1 MLQQAHAENIIESLR
16 SGIPPLNGV
25 REYSAG
31 NEDFLTQIRK
41 RHLRSVSGARG
52 KIRFI
57 SGSWGSGKSHF
68 LAQIRDTA
76 FDANYLVSSVGLSA
90 DETPFNRFEEVFYR
104 IVKQISSPELHETS
118 SAALDAPLGEVFRR
132 QLFGSST
139 VVSNAA
145 IDHETYDKACQGLM
159 VNGEIDIDFRRL
171 VCRFWETY
179 LPEAGD
185 SAMLEDR
192 RGRIMQWFSGEG
204 TIGAYRKEFGVQK
217 LVSRTNARLLLRSLG
232 RYAIHAGFTGIVV
245 LLDEAEMS
253 YSVMRK
259 SELKKA
265 HNNLLHLINSIEE
278 SPGLFLVYATTPD
291 FYTDERHGIQI
302 YGALAQR
309 VGRPEEH
316 PPRALDRVWNL
327 DYVQPNL
334 ADYQAAALKIRN
346 LYIAAYPEDEEAIAD
361 QNALDTF
368 VEDLLNAHPRFSA
381 VGFWRVLVKGIIELF
396 QRLVEGDQVPSAEQ
410 LHDDIIDQLKE
421 A

>member
-1 MLQQAHAENIIESLR
+1 MHNQVRAEAIIESLR
-16 SGIPPLNGV
+16 SGTPPTSGV

-31 NEDFLTQIRK
+31 NEGFLNQIRK
-41 RHLRSVSGARG
+41 RHLREIPGARG

-57 SGSWGSGKSHF
+57 SGSWGSGKTHF
-68 LAQIRDTA
+68 LTQIQETA
-76 FDANYLVSSVGLSA
+76 FDSNYLVSSVGLSA

-104 IVKQISSPELHETS
+104 VVKKISSPGMHES
-118 SAALDAPLGEVFRR
+118 DDVPPDAPLGEVFGR
-132 QLFGSST
+132 QLFGAKPSASSE
-139 VVSNAA
+139 V
-145 IDHETYDKACQGLM
+145 IDRETYDKACQKLM
-159 VNGEIDIDFRRL
+159 ENDEIDIDFRRL
-171 VCRFWETY
+171 VCRYWETY
-179 LPEAGD
+179 LPESGD

-217 LVSRTNARLLLRSLG
+217 LVNRSNARLLLRSLG
-232 RYAIHAGFTGIVV
+232 RYAVHAGFNGIVI

-291 FYTDERHGIQI
+291 FYTDEQHGIQI

-309 VGRPEEH
+309 IGRPGEY

-327 DYVQPNL
+327 EYAQPDL
-334 ADYQAAALKIRN
+334 ADYQEAARKIRE
-346 LYIAAYPEDEEAIAD
+346 LYIAAEPEAKKMISDAVS
-361 QNALDTF
+361 LDDF
-368 VEDLLNAHPRFSA
+368 VKKLLNAHPPFSA
-381 VGFWRVLVKGIIELF
+381 VGFWRVLVKGVIDMF
-396 QRLVEGDQVPSAEQ
+396 DRTTEGGEVPPAEQ
-410 LHDDIIDQLKE
+410 LYDDIIDQLKE
-421 A
+421 V